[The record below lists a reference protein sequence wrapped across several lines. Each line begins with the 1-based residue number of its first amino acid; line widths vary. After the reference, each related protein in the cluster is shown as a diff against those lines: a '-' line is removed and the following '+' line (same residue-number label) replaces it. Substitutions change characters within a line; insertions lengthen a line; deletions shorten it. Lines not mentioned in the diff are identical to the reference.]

1 MADFTGYSKERT
13 LMDIIDSRD
22 LPLTVK
28 ISQNFTLKDEIILL
42 ENEYLTILER
52 KQVHLICGKNWKK
65 EKFRLQMINVE
76 KNLVDVVEEYY
87 PIPLMRYV
95 ISEMK

>member
-28 ISQNFTLKDEIILL
+28 ISQNFTLKM
-42 ENEYLTILER
+42 
-52 KQVHLICGKNWKK
+52 KS
-65 EKFRLQMINVE
+65 
-76 KNLVDVVEEYY
+76 YY
-87 PIPLMRYV
+87 
-95 ISEMK
+95 

>member
-28 ISQNFTLKDEIILL
+28 ISRNFTLKDEIILL
-42 ENEYLTILER
+42 EN
-52 KQVHLICGKNWKK
+52 
-65 EKFRLQMINVE
+65 
-76 KNLVDVVEEYY
+76 
-87 PIPLMRYV
+87 
-95 ISEMK
+95 